1 MSFNIYVEIA
11 DEKVMVG
18 CYLPLR
24 KETPTANLLSFHL
37 ELNAALIREIPTENI
52 YSFLNRRP
60 PWRCRSNEKAKKKK
74 YGPNPLSAISV
85 CFGFV

>member
-1 MSFNIYVEIA
+1 MTCVGRLRTHAITIMKILGMYDLIYVGLVRVHSCCCC
-11 DEKVMVG
+11 D
-18 CYLPLR
+18 
-24 KETPTANLLSFHL
+24 LLS
-37 ELNAALIREIPTENI
+37 
-52 YSFLNRRP
+52 RP